1 MKSFIWSMGETI
13 QVMVVL
19 SWALA
24 QVVKVSDGVLIGN
37 RSLSCVDEIT
47 YHMVVVF
54 LETLVSF

>member
-1 MKSFIWSMGETI
+1 
-13 QVMVVL
+13 MVVL